1 MSKFYQLEPDEW
13 LTACQELKAAELKI
27 LYRLR
32 TLSPFG
38 NKAVRFKVVDIA
50 KDLGMNK
57 GTVSRGL
64 KALSQLGYI
73 DIEIVEAIATLT
85 TKGKA
90 LSTDNQVVHTQP
102 DSENTRLSTD
112 NLVVYRSSKLSTD
125 HPSCPQTTSAISTQP
140 DTPESGS
147 GHGTDLSKISLD
159 QLDQLDQIDQEN
171 FSDFS
176 NSENSEFAQSI
187 FECTDQA
194 IAQIET
200 LELVQSDELA
210 ETTDEVVNPINGDSF
225 RRALEDF
232 ILKTL
237 ELSPRN
243 RKSYFSKFTPENWE
257 GWEDR
262 YRIFL
267 NQPRA
272 KNFARPQDPHIVEQ
286 SISIAVKCKDFD
298 FARCKIDELSK
309 SNPSLAAELMIKFF
323 GQEVTK

>member
-1 MSKFYQLEPDEW
+1 MSTFYPITKEAAKKLRQGK
-13 LTACQELKAAELKI
+13 LTASEWKIWSYLICVDPWGKHYQDLDTFAVMSECEVSRATFYRSIAKFQELELFDFQDKGFSIRNLCGVSSLKNETTALKASLKI
-27 LYRLR
+27 EKNRLK
-32 TLSPFG
+32 TE
-38 NKAVRFKVVDIA
+38 KAVSKMRQDSQNCEKRGSKVA
-50 KDLGMNK
+50 
-57 GTVSRGL
+57 
-64 KALSQLGYI
+64 
-73 DIEIVEAIATLT
+73 
-85 TKGKA
+85 
-90 LSTDNQVVHTQP
+90 
-102 DSENTRLSTD
+102 
-112 NLVVYRSSKLSTD
+112 
-125 HPSCPQTTSAISTQP
+125 TSASL
-140 DTPESGS
+140 EV
-147 GHGTDLSKISLD
+147 SKISLD
-159 QLDQLDQIDQEN
+159 QLDQLDQIDQDN

-176 NSENSEFAQSI
+176 NSENSEKLQNGLTAIAHIAIQISK
-187 FECTDQA
+187 TD
-194 IAQIET
+194 AQIET